1 MKSKGVIYNV
11 AASTQE
17 AINPTQEPRF
27 SDKPT
32 SKTKIDKKTADAIL
46 AEIEAKH
53 GHPDLPFEVE
63 IDEEYNDPEL
73 IEIVK
78 QYKQDRKNGV
88 KGIPWE
94 QVKRDV

>member
-27 SDKPT
+27 SDKST

-46 AEIEAKH
+46 AKDKAKY
-53 GHPDLPFEVE
+53 GDPDLPYEVE
-63 IDEEYNDPEL
+63 IDEEYDDPEL
-73 IEIVK
+73 IEIFER
-78 QYKQDRKNGV
+78 YEQDIKNGV
-88 KGIPWE
+88 KPIPWE
-94 QVKRDV
+94 QVKKNV